1 MSDKVV
7 YSVAESW
14 SASAWV
20 NRDDYQA
27 MYNQSIE
34 DPNTFWLEQS
44 NLFLSWEQPWGL
56 LNRVE
61 FQDAQTS

>member
-1 MSDKVV
+1 MSDKIV

-34 DPNTFWLEQS
+34 DPNSFWLQQS
-44 NLFLSWEQPWGL
+44 NLFLIWEQPGL
-56 LNRVE
+56 LP
-61 FQDAQTS
+61 T

>member
-20 NRDDYQA
+20 NRDGDWKMTA
-27 MYNQSIE
+27 E
-34 DPNTFWLEQS
+34 
-44 NLFLSWEQPWGL
+44 G
-56 LNRVE
+56 
-61 FQDAQTS
+61 